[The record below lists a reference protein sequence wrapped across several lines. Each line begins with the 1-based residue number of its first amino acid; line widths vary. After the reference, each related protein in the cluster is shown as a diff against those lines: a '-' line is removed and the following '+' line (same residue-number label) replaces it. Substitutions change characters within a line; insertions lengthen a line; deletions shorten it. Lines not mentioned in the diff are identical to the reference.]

1 MKTLP
6 PLSLWRWLC
15 LRILSLAIGAVV
27 LIATCMWLRFFV
39 WNLWVAH
46 KMPDAVRHEFILLR
60 ENPTLDLAR
69 YYELLSTW
77 YGPDVFDPSIAT
89 VDWLILSLLV
99 LVAIPLIVVLGLW
112 AARPLSVQFSQL
124 AMSART
130 VARGQFSTRARMV
143 PGAPAELTLL
153 TRDFNAM
160 TAQLGRYERELHA
173 SHVAMAHELRS
184 PLTAAMGRLQG
195 MLDGVFQPDPHQL
208 QMVMNQM
215 LNLNRLIEDLHV
227 LSMASAGQLAI
238 DKTRLNPVELLRD
251 RIAWL
256 KPNAEAAGFTV
267 TLHADEDGYCLA
279 DSLRL
284 GQVFTILMDNALRYA
299 VEGKTQRIDV
309 VRQQDRWRIQFR
321 DYGPGVSDAFLPHIF
336 ERFSRA
342 DTSRARHSGGSG
354 LGLSIAEAICGALG
368 GSLTAENHPQGG
380 MCFTLELPV
389 A

>member
-1 MKTLP
+1 MNNIP
-6 PLSLWRWLC
+6 HLSLWRWLC

-39 WNLWVAH
+39 WNLWVMH

-77 YGPDVFDPSIAT
+77 FGPDVFDPSIAT

-124 AMSART
+124 AMSARM

-160 TAQLGRYERELHA
+160 TAQLERYERELHA

-267 TLHADEDGYCLA
+267 TLHADEEGYCLA
-279 DSLRL
+279 DPLRL

-299 VEGKTQRIDV
+299 AEGKTQRIDV
-309 VRQQDRWRIQFR
+309 IRQQDRWRIQFR

-368 GSLTAENHPQGG
+368 GSLTAENHSQGG
-380 MCFTLELPV
+380 MCFTLDLPV